1 MRLFAWMTL
10 LAGLCASG
18 VVGAQERVP
27 QQHTAQEL
35 KAASTKE
42 FQDLS
47 PTTSMS
53 AETWVYLQ
61 EYRKQEDPQTLI
73 FRRAQQKAENR
84 RRRLESL
91 AWYGYS
97 NSRPTVNPVPMMS
110 GSYSPGW
117 TGNSYDPFRW
127 SASGPAYLVILRR

>member
-1 MRLFAWMTL
+1 MRYITWIACWAL
-10 LAGLCASG
+10 LCA
-18 VVGAQERVP
+18 AAP
-27 QQHTAQEL
+27 ALAQQHTAQEL
-35 KAASTKE
+35 KSATTTE

-47 PTTSMS
+47 PTTAMS

-73 FRRAQQKAENR
+73 FRRALQKAENR

-97 NSRPTVNPVPMMS
+97 NLRPTVNPVPMTS
-110 GSYSPGW
+110 GSYSAYWGANTW
-117 TGNSYDPFRW
+117 DPFRW
-127 SASGPAYLVILRR
+127 SAAGASYVVIIPR